1 MNHCEITKNAKDLIY
16 LVSCAANRITPDA
29 KRCAEMDDASVF
41 RLASLHMLAA
51 AAACALEKVMP
62 LPQHW
67 ISAKGNSKRRLII
80 YQAERARI
88 LRAFDERG
96 IWYLPLKGIL
106 IKDMYPESSMRE
118 MSDNDIL
125 CDSEKMSEVREVMES
140 LGFSC
145 VQYGNLKHDVYH
157 KNPLCFEMHA
167 NLLNSVEYPEAYT
180 YYKNIKERLIKDD
193 SNLCGYHMT
202 NEDFYIYCINH
213 MYKHFSK
220 AGTGLRSLL
229 DIYIINKSIGQT
241 LDRGY
246 ISRELEY
253 FGVRDFESKTR
264 QLAEKVFSFQPLT
277 DSDKAELALYTDS
290 GTFGSVEN
298 LVVRSLKNEGSK
310 HTKQRYI
317 RRRVFPNEGH
327 LKLYYPVVYR
337 HRVLYPLLVV
347 YRPFKGLITQRKK
360 LFGEI
365 KALKKFKSTDETGDC

>member
-1 MNHCEITKNAKDLIY
+1 
-16 LVSCAANRITPDA
+16 
-29 KRCAEMDDASVF
+29 
-41 RLASLHMLAA
+41 
-51 AAACALEKVMP
+51 
-62 LPQHW
+62 
-67 ISAKGNSKRRLII
+67 
-80 YQAERARI
+80 
-88 LRAFDERG
+88 
-96 IWYLPLKGIL
+96 
-106 IKDMYPESSMRE
+106 
-118 MSDNDIL
+118 
-125 CDSEKMSEVREVMES
+125 
-140 LGFSC
+140 
-145 VQYGNLKHDVYH
+145 
-157 KNPLCFEMHA
+157 MHA

>member
-140 LGFSC
+140 LGFS
-145 VQYGNLKHDVYH
+145 
-157 KNPLCFEMHA
+157 F
-167 NLLNSVEYPEAYT
+167 
-180 YYKNIKERLIKDD
+180 
-193 SNLCGYHMT
+193 
-202 NEDFYIYCINH
+202 
-213 MYKHFSK
+213 
-220 AGTGLRSLL
+220 
-229 DIYIINKSIGQT
+229 
-241 LDRGY
+241 
-246 ISRELEY
+246 
-253 FGVRDFESKTR
+253 
-264 QLAEKVFSFQPLT
+264 
-277 DSDKAELALYTDS
+277 
-290 GTFGSVEN
+290 
-298 LVVRSLKNEGSK
+298 
-310 HTKQRYI
+310 
-317 RRRVFPNEGH
+317 
-327 LKLYYPVVYR
+327 
-337 HRVLYPLLVV
+337 VL
-347 YRPFKGLITQRKK
+347 
-360 LFGEI
+360 
-365 KALKKFKSTDETGDC
+365 